1 MEILHQERTMI
12 AKTRSGRLIL
22 SVILLALLALLLM
35 FAPAEAGWKS
45 WGKRGI
51 EGSGELATRSY
62 DLSDFDAI
70 HIEGVATVEVTI
82 ADEFSVELTTDDNLL
97 DYMVVEVRRGTLILD
112 MDDDIDNIET
122 DEGFH
127 YRISM
132 PSFVALKID
141 GVGKLEA
148 EGLQNDRF
156 DLQMDGVGNVELEG
170 TVDRLKV
177 EMDGVGE
184 AELRDF
190 EAKEARIDVD
200 GVGTV
205 ICTVTES
212 LEANVDGM
220 GNIKYY
226 GDPPRVRESVDGFGT
241 VAAR

>member
-1 MEILHQERTMI
+1 MI
-12 AKTRSGRLIL
+12 AKTTNGRLII
-22 SVILLALLALLLM
+22 SAVLLALLALLLM

-51 EGSGELATRSY
+51 EGSGELATRSF
-62 DLSDFDAI
+62 DVSDFDAI
-70 HIEGVATVEVTI
+70 RIEGVAEVEVTI
-82 ADEFSVELTTDDNLL
+82 ADEFSVELRTDDNLL
-97 DYMVVEVRRGTLILD
+97 DYVIVEVRRGTLILD
-112 MDDDIDNIET
+112 MDDNIGDIQT

-141 GVGKLEA
+141 GVGNVEA
-148 EGLQNDRF
+148 EGLQNEHF
-156 DLQMDGVGNVELEG
+156 DLQMDGVGNVELQG
-170 TVDRLKV
+170 TVDRLEV
-177 EMDGVGE
+177 EMDGVGD
-184 AELRDF
+184 ADLRDF
-190 EAKEARIDVD
+190 EAKEARIEVD

-212 LEANVDGM
+212 LDATVNGM

-226 GDPPRVRESVDGFGT
+226 GDPPKVRESVDGFGK